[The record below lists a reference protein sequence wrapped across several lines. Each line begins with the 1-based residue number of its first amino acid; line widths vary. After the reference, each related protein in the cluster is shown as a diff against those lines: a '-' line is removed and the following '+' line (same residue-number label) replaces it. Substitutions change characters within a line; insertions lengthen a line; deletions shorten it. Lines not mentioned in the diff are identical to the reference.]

1 MVYVIQDSGVSRHWF
16 IIMSKDSKKI
26 MLYNISVSRC
36 KGTHIFYAPQYLK
49 DVILFL
55 KKVLAN
61 EKPLAIYEV
70 FTIF

>member
-1 MVYVIQDSGVSRHWF
+1 
-16 IIMSKDSKKI
+16 

-61 EKPLAIYEV
+61 EKPLANTLHLSQITIYEV
-70 FTIF
+70 FTIS